1 MEPFFRV
8 QISDERAANVINEIS
23 VGSEPELR
31 FYTMVAASTA
41 IATFGLI
48 SNSTAVVIGAMLV
61 APLMTPIF
69 GIALALIRG
78 DATLLGRAVRA
89 EIVGVIL
96 TIALAACFG
105 FLMPELQATQEMLSR
120 TKPNLLDLL
129 VAVFAGFAGAYAM
142 VDEHISPALPGVA
155 IATAIVPPLAN
166 SGLCIAL
173 GAYYGALGSFL
184 LFFANFLS
192 ILLVASTIFWA
203 SGMARE
209 FGSITKKDMFRR
221 FGLATFGFLIVAAF
235 LSKGLYEMIQ
245 VRQLKGS
252 INATLIEELS
262 HLSATELR
270 KVVHQKHEGKLF
282 VLAHVHA
289 AGDISP
295 SRVKLME
302 EALESKLKEPVE
314 LFVRSTLSEDVSSTG
329 SINQVLTETLDG
341 FFVGLKP
348 DPRIVLMKAAEQ
360 TIREFMDTQPA
371 LYVEEI
377 NLIPISDKP
386 LILATI
392 FGARKMKPEEIQKLE
407 LNIRQR
413 TGDDTITL
421 AIRHSDVEL
430 HDRFGKAYYEWATFQ
445 RLTPEQEMVFSKIE
459 GFLRMEFDNSE
470 YSLTNNDFSIRD
482 GIYNV
487 LVELTGPKLYSHE
500 ELAELRKKLVR
511 ITGDQ
516 LQVYVRSKPEVVLTQ
531 SGFTSF
537 DKLQD
542 KFLKQAGSVYKNE
555 LDKIIKEGL

>member
-8 QISDERAANVINEIS
+8 QISDERAVKVINDIS

-78 DATLLGRAVRA
+78 DAILLGRAVRA
-89 EIVGVIL
+89 EIVGVL
-96 TIALAACFG
+96 VTVALAACFG

-203 SGMARE
+203 SGMARG
-209 FGSITKKDMFRR
+209 FGSITKKDVFRR
-221 FGLATFGFLIVAAF
+221 FGLATVGFLIVAAF

-245 VRQLKGS
+245 ARQLKGS
-252 INATLIEELS
+252 IEATLTEELS

-289 AGDISP
+289 SGIITP

-302 EALESKLKEPVE
+302 ETMESELKVPVE

-341 FFVGLKP
+341 FFVGLKH
-348 DPRIVLMKAAEQ
+348 DPRIDLIKAAEQ
-360 TIREFMDTQPA
+360 TIREYMDIQPA

-377 NLIPISDKP
+377 NLIPISGKP
-386 LILATI
+386 VILATL
-392 FGARKMKPEEIQKLE
+392 FGMLKMSPKEIQDLE
-407 LNIRQR
+407 VKIQQR
-413 TGDDTITL
+413 TGDDTIRL
-421 AIRHSDVEL
+421 AIRHSNVEL
-430 HDRFGKAYYEWATFQ
+430 QDRFGNAYYEWLTFQ
-445 RLTPEQEMVFSKIE
+445 RLTPEQEIVFNKIDS
-459 GFLRMEFDNSE
+459 FLRMEFDGSE
-470 YSLTNNDFSIRD
+470 YSLTNKDYSIRD
-482 GIYNV
+482 GIYHV
-487 LVELTGPKLYSHE
+487 LVELSGPKLYSHE
-500 ELAELRKKLVR
+500 ELAELRKKLAK
-511 ITGDQ
+511 ITGDK
-516 LQVYVRSKPEVVLTQ
+516 LQVYIRSKPEVVLTE

-542 KFLKQAGSVYKNE
+542 KFLKEMGSVYKKE
-555 LDKIIKEGL
+555 IDEIIKEAL

>member
-78 DATLLGRAVRA
+78 DATLLGRAVPA
-89 EIVGVIL
+89 EIVGVLL
-96 TIALAACFG
+96 TVTLAACFG

-120 TKPNLLDLL
+120 TKPYLLDLL

-166 SGLCIAL
+166 SGLCIAM

-192 ILLVASTIFWA
+192 ILLVASTIFGA
-203 SGMARE
+203 SGMARG
-209 FGSITKKDMFRR
+209 FGSITKKDVFRR

-235 LSKGLYEMIQ
+235 LSKGLYEMVQ
-245 VRQLKGS
+245 ARQLKGS
-252 INATLIEELS
+252 IDATLAEELS

-270 KVVHQKHEGKLF
+270 KVVLQKHEGKLF

-289 AGDISP
+289 SGDITP

-302 EALESKLKEPVE
+302 NALESQLKVPVK
-314 LFVRSTLSEDVSSTG
+314 LFVRTTLSEDISSTG

-341 FFVGLKP
+341 FFVSLKS
-348 DPRIVLMKAAEQ
+348 DPRIELMKTAEQ
-360 TIREFMDTQPA
+360 TIREYMDTQPA

-377 NLIPISDKP
+377 NLIPISGKP
-386 LILATI
+386 VILATL
-392 FGARKMKPEEIQKLE
+392 FGMLKMSPKEIQDLKVK
-407 LNIRQR
+407 IQQR
-413 TGDDTITL
+413 AGDDTITL
-421 AIRHSDVEL
+421 AIRHINVEL
-430 HDRFGKAYYEWATFQ
+430 HDRIGNSYYLWLTFQ
-445 RLTPEQEMVFSKIE
+445 RLTPEQEIVFNKIN

-470 YSLTNNDFSIRD
+470 YSLTNKDYSIRD
-482 GIYNV
+482 GIYHV

-500 ELAELRKKLVR
+500 ELAELRKKLAK
-511 ITGDQ
+511 ITGDK
-516 LQVYVRSKPEVVLTQ
+516 LQVYVRSKPEVVLTE

-542 KFLKQAGSVYKNE
+542 KFLKEMGSVYKKKIDE
-555 LDKIIKEGL
+555 IIKEAL

>member
-1 MEPFFRV
+1 MEPFFKN

-23 VGSEPELR
+23 VGSEPQIR
-31 FYTMVAASTA
+31 FYAMVAASTA

-69 GIALALIRG
+69 GIALALVRG
-78 DATLLGRAVRA
+78 DASLLARSIRA
-89 EIVGVIL
+89 EIAGVFL
-96 TIALAACFG
+96 TVMLAACFG

-173 GAYYGALGSFL
+173 GAYYGAVGSFL

-192 ILLVASTIFWA
+192 ILLVASIIFWT

-209 FGSITKKDMFRR
+209 LGSITRKDVFRR
-221 FGLATFGFLIVAAF
+221 FGVATIGFLIVAAL
-235 LSKGLYEMIQ
+235 LSKGLYEMVQ
-245 VRQLKGS
+245 ARHLRGS
-252 INATLIEELS
+252 IDNVLTEELS
-262 HLSATELR
+262 HLQATELQ
-270 KVVHQKHEGKLF
+270 KVVHQKHKGKLYI
-282 VLAHVHA
+282 LAHVHA
-289 AGDISP
+289 SGDITP
-295 SRVKLME
+295 TRVKLME
-302 EALESKLKEPVE
+302 EALENKLNSPVE
-314 LFVRSTLSEDVSSTG
+314 LFVRTTLSEDVSSTG

-341 FFVGLKP
+341 FFVGRKS
-348 DPRIVLMKAAEQ
+348 DPRIKFIKLAEQ
-360 TIREFMDTQPA
+360 TIREYMDTQPA

-377 NLIPISDKP
+377 NLVPISGKP
-386 LILATI
+386 LILATL
-392 FGARKMKPEEIQKLE
+392 FGMRKMSPEEIQNLE
-407 LNIRQR
+407 SKIRQR
-413 TGDDTITL
+413 AGDEKIDL
-421 AIRHSDVEL
+421 AIRHIDVEV
-430 HDRFGKAYYEWATFQ
+430 HDRFGKVYYGWATFQ
-445 RLTPEQEMVFSKIE
+445 GFTPEQEIVFKEIKN
-459 GFLRMEFDNSE
+459 FLTMEFENSE
-470 YSLTNNDFSIRD
+470 YYLTNNDFTIRD
-482 GIYNV
+482 GIYHV

-500 ELAELRKKLVR
+500 KLAELRKKLTK

-531 SGFTSF
+531 SGYTSF

-542 KFLKQAGSVYKNE
+542 KFLKEMGSVYKEEINE
-555 LDKIIKEGL
+555 IIKDAL